1 MPIILA
7 SNWQLSFL
15 KSAEEGKINE
25 RRTRGSIFGLFAYK
39 VDVRATNR
47 ATAPGD
53 WIPKMLGLEGA
64 IDGTH
69 TCSDILLKNDQ
80 INIKDDFILVKDNLK
95 FIFNQI

>member
-1 MPIILA
+1 MPILLA
-7 SNWQLSFL
+7 SNRQLAFL
-15 KSAEEGKINE
+15 KSAKEGEINE

-39 VDVRATNR
+39 VDMPTNR

-53 WIPKMLGLEGA
+53 WIQEMCGLEGA

-80 INIKDDFILVKDNLK
+80 NNKDDFILVEDNLK